1 MGAQI
6 GGLIGLYGG
15 LLCGLIGWYVGRKK
29 ASKERGLDETHKFI
43 WSKAR
48 SYSWFATIAAIYLFF
63 SLYLFGVEMSLA
75 MVLGLLIFIQ
85 LGVWALS
92 GIALS
97 VMMYSEV
104 ETTSLTYKLFG
115 TGIIILSIILSVVLV
130 IIFENWIFILLMV
143 PFGMIGFLLIAK
155 RTSPQ

>member
-1 MGAQI
+1 MGVPI

-15 LLCGLIGWYVGRKK
+15 LICGLIGWYVGRKK
-29 ASKERGLDETHKFI
+29 ASQERGLDETHDYI

-48 SYSWFATIAAIYLFF
+48 SYSWFKTIAAIYFFF
-63 SLYLFGVEMSLA
+63 SLYLFGVDMSLA

-92 GIALS
+92 GMALS

-104 ETTSLTYKLFG
+104 ETTPLTYKLI
-115 TGIIILSIILSVVLV
+115 GIGLIILSIILSIVLV
-130 IIFENWIFILLMV
+130 IIFENWMFILLIL
-143 PFGMIGFLLIAK
+143 PFLIIGFILLAK
-155 RTSPQ
+155 RTSLQ